1 MLRFVSA
8 RIFAAVKLLPSFAAT
23 FFALVPVL
31 GASGQTPAAS
41 DTLAEAEQL
50 RNSGQIDS
58 AATLLSTYWAS
69 HRDDANAAR
78 LYGETL
84 YWLKRFAEARAVYEV
99 GVSANPGDLALSL
112 SYGRMLIE
120 TGDGARAR
128 AVLTPLQRSP
138 EGIAGASTL
147 LGTLSYWEGDFTT
160 AARLFSEA
168 LRANPEERDAARQL
182 AEIRLVTSPWLRLA
196 ADGRFDDQPLH
207 GIAADVQAGWYVTE
221 LVALSARV
229 RPMRFQLGDSLT
241 RTIAQ
246 AEGELSAYLPAAHLE
261 ISLAAGGLSRSY
273 DRSTDWTARG
283 MLGLR
288 MPRHIVLRA
297 RVQRAPYLYTGAS
310 LSQAVMT
317 RTFSLSVDWNS
328 PAGWMA
334 RALAQREL
342 YPDANAVSTVY
353 GWILAPLIHRPV
365 ADIQLGVSAVA
376 QDADEN
382 RFTLARPVQPYLPGD
397 PRFSTAGIYAPY
409 YTPSGLSSQSVIGAV
424 ALHPSSYVTLR
435 GGGSYAIRASDS
447 GPSFVVSTATPV
459 ELPTVQRSFQS
470 RTFSA
475 WNARASVEAALTRHA
490 SFVAGGE
497 YTRTVFYSATTAE
510 AALIYRFHSR
520 SQP

>member
-1 MLRFVSA
+1 M
-8 RIFAAVKLLPSFAAT
+8 KLLPSFAVT

-31 GASGQTPAAS
+31 GASGQNSATGDTLPAAV
-41 DTLAEAEQL
+41 DTLAVADQL
-50 RNSGQIDS
+50 RNSKQLDS
-58 AATLLSTYWAS
+58 AATLLQTYWES
-69 HRDDANAAR
+69 HRGDANAAR

-84 YWLKRFAEARAVYEV
+84 YWLKRFRDARVVYEV
-99 GVSANPGDLALSL
+99 GVSANPDDLALSL

-128 AVLTPLQRSP
+128 TVLAPFQRSP
-138 EGIAGASTL
+138 EGLARASTL

-196 ADGRFDDQPLH
+196 ADGRFDDQPLQR
-207 GIAADVQAGWYVTE
+207 IAADAQVGWYVTE

-246 AEGELSAYLPAAHLE
+246 AEGELSAYVPAAHLE
-261 ISLAAGGLSRSY
+261 ISLGAGGLSRSY
-273 DRSTDWTARG
+273 DTSSDWTARG

-288 MPRHIVLRA
+288 MPRNIVLRA
-297 RVQRAPYLYTGAS
+297 RTERAPYLYTGAS
-310 LSQAVMT
+310 LSKAVMT
-317 RTFSLSVDWNS
+317 RTFSLTADWND
-328 PAGWMA
+328 PAGWTA
-334 RALAQREL
+334 RALVQRQL

-353 GWILAPLIHRPV
+353 GWVLVPLVHRPV

-382 RFTLARPVQPYLPGD
+382 RFTLARPVQPYPPGD
-397 PRFSTAGIYAPY
+397 ARFSTAGIYAPY
-409 YTPSGLSSQSVIGAV
+409 YTPSGLSTQSVIGAV
-424 ALHPSSYVTLR
+424 ALHPSSDITLR

-447 GPSFVVSTATPV
+447 GPSFVVSPATAVQP
-459 ELPTVQRSFQS
+459 PTVQRSFQS
-470 RTFSA
+470 RTFSV
-475 WNARASVEAALTRHA
+475 WNARASIEAALTPHA
-490 SFVAGGE
+490 SFMAGGE
-497 YTRTVFYSATTAE
+497 YARTVFYSATTAE
-510 AALIYRFHSR
+510 ASLIYRFHGR